1 MAADSVKQGFA
12 LPRDKYGTPVPVMTP
27 DVANI
32 VTASLT
38 TSSTAEAQVHNGTSN
53 FVYRVWSIGCAAYVR
68 FGATGMAAASSSAG
82 FYVPDGS
89 PIDVNVPKAS
99 NFVRAI
105 AVSGSGTLRLE
116 RLV

>member
-68 FGATGMAAASSSAG
+68 FGATGMAAASSSRIQSLMCVWSSGCRSNRPLKGKAAAG
-82 FYVPDGS
+82 TALAGRS
-89 PIDVNVPKAS
+89 
-99 NFVRAI
+99 
-105 AVSGSGTLRLE
+105 
-116 RLV
+116 